1 MSVVWQ
7 SLEETLEVRDFFAG
21 GLRYA
26 PIAPR
31 RDGRRLRLAWGG
43 VGTGV
48 ETERLRVFWDLA

>member
-1 MSVVWQ
+1 M
-7 SLEETLEVRDFFAG
+7 EETLEVRDFFAG